1 MLGATAIAIGHRD
14 IILAGGFESM
24 SRAPHLLNIRK
35 PSGYGHVTAID
46 SISCDG
52 LTDVYSQ
59 KLMGACTE
67 DVCSRLGITREM
79 QDKYAISSY
88 IKAREA

>member
-1 MLGATAIAIGHRD
+1 MCASGMKSVMLGATAIQIGHRD

-24 SRAPHLLNIRK
+24 SRAPHYLNIRK

-46 SISCDG
+46 AIACDG

-59 KLMGACTE
+59 
-67 DVCSRLGITREM
+67 
-79 QDKYAISSY
+79 
-88 IKAREA
+88 